1 MFRNILNLLVYILGE
16 CMHIVGHVNLR
27 HSVYMMYPLYLYSTL
42 NEEVA
47 YKRGLGRPEMKFIY
61 AKSKHCGT
69 SLVHITT
76 ALGVHAWRRAPT
88 NLALG
93 MPAERGCKRH
103 MNKAQTPDTLFL
115 CKVHVLEEWRRV
127 TFKKARAVDVWRT
140 FRLSRRQGGF
150 ERRLQSVREYLM

>member
-1 MFRNILNLLVYILGE
+1 MAAPA
-16 CMHIVGHVNLR
+16 
-27 HSVYMMYPLYLYSTL
+27 SS
-42 NEEVA
+42 
-47 YKRGLGRPEMKFIY
+47 
-61 AKSKHCGT
+61 
-69 SLVHITT
+69 ITT

-127 TFKKARAVDVWRT
+127 FKKARAVDV
-140 FRLSRRQGGF
+140 
-150 ERRLQSVREYLM
+150 